1 MTVAVSMSSP
11 PEISDPGSRRRTPT
25 RIGGARSASSS
36 RHDSTPELN
45 VWPPDDL
52 VIPQRPGDT
61 ATTSPSGAESADP
74 PTAGAKRLQGHRPEI
89 DGLRSLAVL
98 WVVFFHASPLRL
110 PSGYIGVD
118 VFFVISGYLI
128 SGILF
133 REMRD
138 GTYTLADFYFRRCR
152 RILPALTVVLLATWA
167 IGWFVLSSNDF
178 ASLGQHVAASSLF
191 VSNILLWSEA
201 GYFDTSAELKPLL
214 HFWSLGVEEQF
225 YLIWPLILMAFFA
238 MRRAGAVTLAIA
250 LLFGVSFVI
259 NIGGLQA
266 YPSATFYLLP
276 SRFWELL
283 TGAAIAWYEFR
294 RPGQQIGAAVLGGNA
309 ARAAELTG
317 AIGLGLIL
325 IATALIDGLTPFPGW
340 YALMPVL
347 GSAMLIHAGQ
357 GSWINRRILSL
368 RPLVLIGL
376 ISYPLYLW
384 HWPLLSFLHIVQG
397 PDEGDASMRAL
408 KYGLVA
414 LSFVLAWLTWQ
425 FVEKPVQ
432 RFAGRMRRDGHRER
446 RALATSALVIALL
459 GLGGWATWRADG
471 IPTRFPESAELRGF
485 HYDPAAD
492 YREGDCFL
500 RYTQP
505 ASDLGAHCLPKP
517 AGTDVRPQI
526 VLWGDSHAAHLTLG
540 LRERSAALGAV
551 FSQITASACPP
562 LQNFSRG
569 NRPFCPGV
577 VELAL
582 ERIRAARP
590 AVVIVSAAWY
600 GIDAESVRREL
611 PRTVHLLKEA
621 GVGQVIVVGP
631 FPEWQ
636 PSLPRALQS
645 YYRSHRQLP
654 ERTQFGLKATLPELD
669 QTIRGFLGD
678 APARYVS
685 PRDFFCD
692 AQGCLTGVTSK
703 GFALMSYDT
712 SHLTD
717 TGSRWFVD
725 HALVPV
731 LSDALKR

>member
-1 MTVAVSMSSP
+1 
-11 PEISDPGSRRRTPT
+11 
-25 RIGGARSASSS
+25 
-36 RHDSTPELN
+36 
-45 VWPPDDL
+45 
-52 VIPQRPGDT
+52 RPG
-61 ATTSPSGAESADP
+61 AGADP
-74 PTAGAKRLQGHRPEI
+74 RPAASAAGTGAGAAGATAGVKRTNAHRPEI

-98 WVVFFHASPLRL
+98 WVVFFHASPQRL

-138 GTYTLADFYFRRCR
+138 GSYTLADFYFRRCR
-152 RILPALTVVLLATWA
+152 RILPALTVVLLTTWA
-167 IGWFVLSSNDF
+167 IGWFVLASNDF
-178 ASLGQHVAASSLF
+178 ASLGRHVAASSLF
-191 VSNILLWSEA
+191 ISNILLWSEA

-225 YLIWPLILMAFFA
+225 YVFWPLILMAFFA

-250 LLFGVSFVI
+250 LLFGASFLI
-259 NIGGLQA
+259 NIGGLQT

-294 RPGQQIGAAVLGGNA
+294 RPGRQIGAPLMGGNA
-309 ARAAELTG
+309 ALAAELTG

-325 IATALIDGLTPFPGW
+325 AATALITALTPFPGW

-357 GSWINRRILSL
+357 GSWLNRRIFSL

-397 PDEGDASMRAL
+397 PDEGGASMRML

-425 FVEKPVQ
+425 FVEKPMQ
-432 RFAGRMRRDGHRER
+432 RLAGRMRRDGRREQ
-446 RALATSALVIALL
+446 RALAVSALVIALL

-471 IPTRFPESAELRGF
+471 IPTRFPESADLRAF

-500 RYTQP
+500 RYTQQ
-505 ASDLGAHCLPKP
+505 ASEFGEHCLPKP
-517 AGTDVRPQI
+517 AAAAGRPQI
-526 VLWGDSHAAHLTLG
+526 VLWGDSHAAHLALG
-540 LRERSAALGAV
+540 LRERSAALGAD
-551 FSQITASACPP
+551 FAQITASACPP
-562 LQNFSRG
+562 LQNFMRG
-569 NRPFCPGV
+569 IRPFCPGV
-577 VELAL
+577 VELAI

-590 AVVIVSAAWY
+590 AVVVVSSAWY
-600 GIDAESVRREL
+600 GIDAESVQREL
-611 PRTVHLLKEA
+611 PRTVRLLKDA
-621 GVGQVIVVGP
+621 GAGQVIVVGP

-645 YYRSHRQLP
+645 YYRSHQQLP

-669 QTIRGFLGD
+669 RTIRGFLGD

-685 PRDFFCD
+685 PREFFCD
-692 AQGCLTGVTSK
+692 PQGCLTGVTAS

-725 HALVPV
+725 HALVPA
-731 LSDALKR
+731 LSEALKQ